1 MRQLPVFV
9 AVAVAGAVLGSA
21 IPARAEKQI
30 ALESQVGERNA
41 DADKLLKPIFGVL
54 IARGFEVGVQM
65 VGSAF
70 EARVSRPALT
80 AAGLPGDFAAQ
91 VERGQRAWVTGKF
104 EDAVDT
110 LSPLIEA
117 AHQSSGAFAVDQTLR
132 DPLLQATIVLAL
144 SQQRTGDSAAMT
156 ETFAELLRAFPGST
170 VSRATYGSDAV
181 AQFDA
186 VKKALAATRHGK
198 LTVHTTGDV
207 GLVFIDEKIQKVG
220 TVSLDVVP
228 GTYRVFAQFGKQL
241 SRVHLVTVAAGDDI
255 GMDIDPAFDASV
267 HTGPGWAGLAFATAA
282 EREEHEAAYAADFA
296 SDMRATAVT
305 VVGIDSARGK
315 PVVFAALVNP
325 RNGREIRRASVAMA
339 PPPSEDR
346 LKALASFIAD
356 NQASAD
362 IVVEKL
368 DDGPATSAHGVSG
381 PARARGAGRGPAD
394 GGDDGSDRGRWGGW
408 KYMTGTVALGAL
420 GAGAYLLAKDG
431 DCADTMFTPP
441 CKNFYHTAGSGWAA
455 VGGGAVFTAITIYL
469 IATGGSHGPAK
480 AEARTTAYV
489 TPSRGGTV
497 VGISTRF

>member
-181 AQFDA
+181 AQF
-186 VKKALAATRHGK
+186 
-198 LTVHTTGDV
+198 
-207 GLVFIDEKIQKVG
+207 
-220 TVSLDVVP
+220 
-228 GTYRVFAQFGKQL
+228 GKQL

-255 GMDIDPAFDASV
+255 GIDIDPAFDASV

-368 DDGPATSAHGVSG
+368 DDGPAPSAHGASG
-381 PARARGAGRGPAD
+381 AAGARGAGRGPAD
-394 GGDDGSDRGRWGGW
+394 GGDGSDRGRWGGW

-441 CKNFYHTAGSGWAA
+441 CKNFYHTAGPGWAA

-469 IATGGSHGPAK
+469 IATGGGHGPAK